1 MESKKVLIQNV
12 DMKTFNGLYNIK
24 LRKNMTTEKV
34 IQQTNAIFTLEV
46 IAVETNHNEILK
58 KVNVDNEEYIIN
70 IENIFYLCVKEL

>member
-46 IAVETNHNEILK
+46 IAVETNPNEILK